1 MQIFISRSSSKG
13 AAKCGG
19 KPDGFFPKS
28 VGPISSIRLGKS
40 PQKHFARIGPLRK
53 ERNEN
58 FKGDWMNFLS
68 VPFKANRSDIYFLL
82 AVEPG
87 SKQFKASH

>member
-28 VGPISSIRLGKS
+28 VGSISSIRLGKS

-68 VPFKANRSDIYFLL
+68 VPFKVNRSDIYFLL